1 MIKRIPLYYSFV
13 ITILMVCLGFLGVK
27 SLPELISAVFFAPL
41 ALYFGLAVLPRRSKA
56 VVMVKPK
63 IQPKKIVKIASS
75 EEKTLEEKEL
85 PEEGSLELEEEAEES
100 FDPQR
105 RAFLK
110 IIGSTGASLFLLSI
124 FTKRAQAAFFGSV
137 PGPGTVALKDTTG
150 TQIDPAI
157 KHPTDG
163 YKISRVDDSTP
174 AYYGYT
180 DKDGQWFIMQEDADG
195 NYTYAV
201 GTTDFTDSW
210 AVKGTLDYKEYYEK
224 F

>member
-1 MIKRIPLYYSFV
+1 MKKIPLYYSFV
-13 ITILMVCLGFLGVK
+13 ITVLMVCLGFLGVK

-56 VVMVKPK
+56 VVIIKPK
-63 IQPKKIVKIASS
+63 TRSEKRVKIAPP
-75 EEKTLEEKEL
+75 EEAIEEKEL
-85 PEEGSLELEEEAEES
+85 PEEGNLELEEETEGG

-150 TQIDPAI
+150 AQIDPAI

-163 YKISRVDDSTP
+163 YKISRVDDSIP

-180 DKDGQWFIMQEDADG
+180 DKDGNWFIMKEDEDG

-201 GTTDFTDSW
+201 GTDSFTDNW
-210 AVKGTLDYKEYYEK
+210 DGKGGLDYKEYYEK

>member
-1 MIKRIPLYYSFV
+1 MKKISLYYSFV
-13 ITILMVCLGFLGVK
+13 ITILMVCLGFLGTK
-27 SLPELISAVFFAPL
+27 NLPELMSALFFAPL

-56 VVMVKPK
+56 AVLAKPQVKPK
-63 IQPKKIVKIASS
+63 KITKAAP
-75 EEKTLEEKEL
+75 EAKTLEEKEL
-85 PEEGSLELEEEAEES
+85 AEEGSLELEEEIEGS

-137 PGPGTVALKDTTG
+137 PGPGTVSLKDTTG
-150 TQIDPAI
+150 AQIDPAI

-180 DKDGQWFIMQEDADG
+180 DKDGKWFIMKEDDSG

-201 GTTDFTDSW
+201 GTTDFNDNW
-210 AVKGTLDYKEYYEK
+210 DGKGGLQYGEYYEK

>member
-1 MIKRIPLYYSFV
+1 MKRIPIYYSFV
-13 ITILMVCLGFLGVK
+13 VTILMVCLGFLGVK
-27 SLPELISAVFFAPL
+27 SLPELMSAIFFAPL
-41 ALYFGLAVLPRRSKA
+41 ALYFGLAVLPKRSKA
-56 VVMVKPK
+56 VIIVMPETQSEKP
-63 IQPKKIVKIASS
+63 VKITPP
-75 EEKTLEEKEL
+75 EEKIFEEKEL
-85 PEEGSLELEEEAEES
+85 PEEGKLELEEKPEEG

-137 PGPGTVALKDTTG
+137 PGPGTVALKDTLG
-150 TQIDPAI
+150 AQIDPAI

-163 YKISRVDDSTP
+163 YKISRVDDSVP

-180 DKDGQWFIMQEDADG
+180 DKDGQWFIMKEDEDG
-195 NYTYAV
+195 NYTYAA
-201 GTTDFTDSW
+201 GTTDFTDNW
-210 AVKGTLDYKEYYEK
+210 DGKGGLQFGEYYEK

>member
-1 MIKRIPLYYSFV
+1 MKRIPLYYGFV
-13 ITILMVCLGFLGVK
+13 ITILMVALGFLGVK
-27 SLPELISAVFFAPL
+27 SLPELMSAIFFAPL
-41 ALYFGLAVLPRRSKA
+41 ALYFGLAVLPRKSKA
-56 VVMVKPK
+56 VVFARPK
-63 IQPKKIVKIASS
+63 SKSKKEAKIVPPQVEA
-75 EEKTLEEKEL
+75 LEEKEL
-85 PEEGSLELEEEAEES
+85 PEEGKLELEEEFEKG

-110 IIGSTGASLFLLSI
+110 IIGSTGASLFLLSV
-124 FTKRAQAAFFGSV
+124 FTKKAQAAFFGSV

-150 TQIDPAI
+150 AQIDPAI

-180 DKDGQWFIMQEDADG
+180 DKDGQWFIMKEDASG

-201 GTTDFTDSW
+201 GTTDFSDNW
-210 AVKGTLDYKEYYEK
+210 DGKGGLSYGEYFEK

>member
-1 MIKRIPLYYSFV
+1 MKRIPIYYSFV

-27 SLPELISAVFFAPL
+27 SLPELMSAIFFAPL

-56 VVMVKPK
+56 VIIVMPETQPEKP
-63 IQPKKIVKIASS
+63 VKITPPG
-75 EEKTLEEKEL
+75 EKILEEKEL
-85 PEEGSLELEEEAEES
+85 PEEGKLELEEKSEEG

-124 FTKRAQAAFFGSV
+124 FTKKAQAAFFGSV

-150 TQIDPAI
+150 AQIDPAI

-180 DKDGQWFIMQEDADG
+180 DKDGQWFIMKEDASG

-201 GTTDFTDSW
+201 GTTDFTDNW
-210 AVKGTLDYKEYYEK
+210 GTKGTLDYKEYYEK

>member
-1 MIKRIPLYYSFV
+1 MMKRIPLYYGFV
-13 ITILMVCLGFLGVK
+13 ITVLMVCLGFLGVK
-27 SLPELISAVFFAPL
+27 TFPELMSALFFAPL

-63 IQPKKIVKIASS
+63 TKSKKIVKITP
-75 EEKTLEEKEL
+75 EEALEEKEL
-85 PEEGSLELEEEAEES
+85 PEEGELDEVIEG

-110 IIGSTGASLFLLSI
+110 IIGSTGASRFLLSI

-150 TQIDPAI
+150 SQIDPAI

-180 DKDGQWFIMQEDADG
+180 DKDGNWFIMKEDEDG

-210 AVKGTLDYKEYYEK
+210 DGKGGLDYKEYYEK

>member
-1 MIKRIPLYYSFV
+1 MKRIPLYYSFV

-27 SLPELISAVFFAPL
+27 SLPELLSAVFFAPL
-41 ALYFGLAVLPRRSKA
+41 GLYFGLAVLPRRSKA
-56 VVMVKPK
+56 VVMVKTK
-63 IQPKKIVKIASS
+63 TQPKKIIKITPS
-75 EEKTLEEKEL
+75 EEKILEEREL
-85 PEEGSLELEEEAEES
+85 PEEGKLELEEESEEG

-110 IIGSTGASLFLLSI
+110 IIGGTGASLFLLSI
-124 FTKRAQAAFFGSV
+124 FTKKAQAAFFGSV

-163 YKISRVDDSTP
+163 YKIGRLDDSTP
-174 AYYGYT
+174 AYYGFT
-180 DKDGQWFIMQEDADG
+180 DKNGKWFIMKEDEEG

-201 GTTDFTDSW
+201 GTINFGSNWDNRGILSY
-210 AVKGTLDYKEYYEK
+210 GEYFDK